1 MSEWK
6 EYKIK
11 QLGKIVTGK
20 TPSTKDITLYG
31 GHIPFICIPDLEKSK
46 RVFVT
51 NKSISNKGAST
62 LKNLLIPPN
71 SLVVSC
77 IATIGK
83 VGITSCTS
91 LTNQQINSI
100 IPDSSIVNTD
110 FLYYLLK
117 NQGEKIGIYGGGGSV
132 FNIISKSKFSEIP
145 LKIPDL
151 PTQTAIA
158 EILSSLDD
166 KIELNNK
173 INQELEDL
181 AQTLFKRWF
190 IDFEFPNENGD
201 PYKSSGGEMV
211 DSELGEIPKGWE
223 VVKVSSLEY
232 KLQTGSRPKGGVG
245 GITSGLPSVGAESVK
260 GLGYYDFSKVKFI
273 SKEFADKM
281 KRGKVHGYE
290 LLIYKDGGKPG
301 TFIPHFTMF
310 GEGFPFDDFY
320 INEHVFLLD
329 FLNREF
335 NCFCYFYFDSQYV
348 IPIFENNGGKAAIPG
363 INQEDVKQLC
373 VFSPKNTLVK
383 RFGEVAKSSI
393 QTILQNCKENI
404 QLTTLRDTLL
414 PKLISGELEVSQIQ
428 NLP

>member
-173 INQELEDL
+173 INQELETL
-181 AQTLFKRWF
+181 AQTLFKQWF
-190 IDFEFPNENGD
+190 IDFEFPNENGE
-201 PYKSSGGEMV
+201 PYKSFGGEMV
-211 DSELGEIPKGWE
+211 DSKLSEIPEGWE
-223 VVKVSSLEY
+223 VSEIGLVAKLGAGGDKPKKVSNTPTEELSIPIY
-232 KLQTGSRPKGGVG
+232 SN
-245 GITSGLPSVGAESVK
+245 GITDDGLY
-260 GLGYYDFSKVKFI
+260 GY
-273 SKEFADKM
+273 
-281 KRGKVHGYE
+281 
-290 LLIYKDGGKPG
+290 
-301 TFIPHFTMF
+301 T
-310 GEGFPFDDFY
+310 
-320 INEHVFLLD
+320 NEAK
-329 FLNREF
+329 
-335 NCFCYFYFDSQYV
+335 
-348 IPIFENNGGKAAIPG
+348 IFEESITISARGTIGFICLRTTPYVPIVRLISVIAVENYVSTKFLYMWLKNQLIVGNGTTQQQLTVPDFRGSKIIIP
-363 INQEDVKQLC
+363 
-373 VFSPKNTLVK
+373 
-383 RFGEVAKSSI
+383 AKSLVNEFTNQMDLI
-393 QTILQNCKENI
+393 IDNINFNKKENKELI
-404 QLTTLRDTLL
+404 VLRDTLL
-414 PKLISGELEVSQIQ
+414 PKLISGELEI
-428 NLP
+428 NEINN

>member
-173 INQELEDL
+173 INQELETL
-181 AQTLFKRWF
+181 AQTLFKQWF
-190 IDFEFPNENGD
+190 IDFEFPNENGE
-201 PYKSSGGEMV
+201 PYKSFGGEMV
-211 DSELGEIPKGWE
+211 DSKLSEIPEGWE
-223 VVKVSSLEY
+223 VSEIGLVAKLGAGGDKPKKVSNTPTEELSIPIY
-232 KLQTGSRPKGGVG
+232 SN
-245 GITSGLPSVGAESVK
+245 GITDDGLY
-260 GLGYYDFSKVKFI
+260 GY
-273 SKEFADKM
+273 
-281 KRGKVHGYE
+281 
-290 LLIYKDGGKPG
+290 
-301 TFIPHFTMF
+301 T
-310 GEGFPFDDFY
+310 
-320 INEHVFLLD
+320 NEAK
-329 FLNREF
+329 
-335 NCFCYFYFDSQYV
+335 
-348 IPIFENNGGKAAIPG
+348 IFEESITISARGTIGFICLRTTPYVPIVRLISVIAVENYVSTKFLYMWLKNQLIVGNGTIIDN
-363 INQEDVKQLC
+363 INFNK
-373 VFSPKNTLVK
+373 
-383 RFGEVAKSSI
+383 
-393 QTILQNCKENI
+393 KENKELI
-404 QLTTLRDTLL
+404 VLRDTLL
-414 PKLISGELEVSQIQ
+414 PKLISGELEI
-428 NLP
+428 NEINN

>member
-1 MSEWK
+1 
-6 EYKIK
+6 
-11 QLGKIVTGK
+11 
-20 TPSTKDITLYG
+20 
-31 GHIPFICIPDLEKSK
+31 
-46 RVFVT
+46 
-51 NKSISNKGAST
+51 
-62 LKNLLIPPN
+62 
-71 SLVVSC
+71 
-77 IATIGK
+77 
-83 VGITSCTS
+83 
-91 LTNQQINSI
+91 
-100 IPDSSIVNTD
+100 
-110 FLYYLLK
+110 
-117 NQGEKIGIYGGGGSV
+117 
-132 FNIISKSKFSEIP
+132 
-145 LKIPDL
+145 
-151 PTQTAIA
+151 
-158 EILSSLDD
+158 
-166 KIELNNK
+166 
-173 INQELEDL
+173 
-181 AQTLFKRWF
+181 
-190 IDFEFPNENGD
+190 
-201 PYKSSGGEMV
+201 MV

-232 KLQTGSRPKGGVG
+232 NLQTGSRPKGGVG